1 MKDAMYWILCALAD
15 GEAHGYAIAQK
26 VGQLSDGA
34 TKVGPGTLYATLERL
49 LADGLIEEAAS
60 EVVDGRHR
68 RTYRLSGGGRRAVV
82 EETGHR
88 VAAVERARTALGLGL
103 A

>member
-1 MKDAMYWILCALAD
+1 MKDAPYWILCALAN
-15 GEAHGYAIAQK
+15 GEAHGYGIAQK
-26 VGQLSDGA
+26 VGELTDGA

-49 LADGLIEEAAS
+49 LAEGLIEEAAS

-68 RTYRLSGGGRRAVV
+68 RTYRLSDGGRRAVIA
-82 EETGHR
+82 ETEQR